1 MGKGNME
8 PNSQTLIDMES
19 YIFLQKNFRQENV
32 IPHKG
37 TYFVL
42 DPSAK
47 LDVKGKLNLN
57 TNCFQENGRV
67 TNLRMDADSQFLVDG
82 SFDVFYGGDIIIFA
96 GAKLEMGSGFCNSNL
111 LLRCTKSIW
120 IGDGVAIS
128 HNVTIMDSDAH
139 EIVGNKHAKTQ
150 PVIIGNHVWIGSG
163 AKILK
168 GVTIG
173 NGAVIAAGSV
183 VTRNVPERCMAA
195 GVPAR
200 VVKKEIEW
208 KI

>member
-1 MGKGNME
+1 ME
-8 PNSQTLIDMES
+8 PNPQILIDEEK
-19 YIFLQKNFRQENV
+19 YNLLKEQYQQENL
-32 IPHKG
+32 IPYKG

-47 LDVKGKLNLN
+47 LDIKEKLKLN

-67 TNLRMDADSQFLVDG
+67 TNLRMDADSQFLVHD
-82 SFDVFYGGDIIIFA
+82 SFDIFYGGDIIIFT

-120 IGDGVAIS
+120 IGENVAIS

-139 EIVGNKHAKTQ
+139 EIVGNEHAKTQ
-150 PVIIGNHVWIGSG
+150 PVRIGNHVWIGSG

-173 NGAVIAAGSV
+173 NGAVIAAGAV

-195 GVPAR
+195 GIPAK
-200 VVKKEIEW
+200 VIKKDIDW
-208 KI
+208 KL